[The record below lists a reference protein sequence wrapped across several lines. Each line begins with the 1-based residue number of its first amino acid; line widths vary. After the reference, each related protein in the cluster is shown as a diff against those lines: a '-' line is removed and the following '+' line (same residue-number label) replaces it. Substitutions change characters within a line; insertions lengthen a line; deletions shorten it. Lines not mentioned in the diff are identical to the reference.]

1 MTEAKDWSDE
11 RKCPQAKNEGHLWK
25 LKKARK
31 QTVLSRVFTR
41 KWPSQHLN
49 FRLLT
54 AGIA

>member
-41 KWPSQHLN
+41 KWPSQNLN